1 VTASLLLDTQL
12 LLWLRLSPEALTDA
26 ERGAIDASAMR
37 LVSAASLWEIS
48 ILLGLGKIRAPSE
61 ETSAALLSIPAG
73 FELLAITPEH
83 CRSYRCLPLRHR
95 DPFDRMLI
103 AQARVEEA
111 TLIAR
116 DRAMRRYV
124 EDGLSLL

>member
-1 VTASLLLDTQL
+1 MTASVLLDTQL
-12 LLWLRLSPEALTDA
+12 LLWLRLSPQVLTDA
-26 ERGAIDASAMR
+26 ERGAIEASAVR
-37 LVSAASLWEIS
+37 RVSAASLWEIS

-61 ETSAALLSIPAG
+61 ETSAALLSIPTG

-83 CRSYRCLPLRHR
+83 CRSYRALPLRHR

-116 DRAMRRYV
+116 DRAMREYV